1 MSTTLP
7 TIALI
12 STGGTLTTLS
22 ANGELD
28 LFEYTATGTRL
39 NANEMLAKFPQAQSI
54 ANIIPVQF
62 DTLPST
68 AVSFP
73 HWKKLALMIDEF
85 VRTTPQ
91 LSGVVILHG
100 TATLE
105 ETAYALS
112 LTLHHDIPVVI
123 TGAQRPASALSSD
136 AGRNIFNAV
145 RVAASPEARGMGVL
159 VCLNDEIHAAREVT
173 KTSTARLQTFKSP
186 DVGVLGHADG
196 DRIVFYRKSLR
207 RHNPDTEF
215 DIGHLAELPR
225 VEIAYHYAGSDGL
238 ATRAFIQAGAK
249 GIIGAAFAPGLM
261 SPEENVAMK
270 EAVAAGVKV
279 VMSSRAGSG
288 RTFGPSK
295 IIDAGFL
302 RADNLNPQK
311 ARILLAFALT
321 KTNDSAEIQRMFDQ
335 Y

>member
-1 MSTTLP
+1 MNNNLP
-7 TIALI
+7 TIGVI

-22 ANGELD
+22 AIGELD
-28 LFEYTATGTRL
+28 LYEYTATGRRL
-39 NANEMLAKFPQAQSI
+39 TADDMLAKFPHAKTI
-54 ANIIPVQF
+54 ANIIPLNF

-73 HWKKLALMIDEF
+73 EWKKLVLMIETF
-85 VRTTPQ
+85 LQSTPQ
-91 LSGVVILHG
+91 SCGVVILHG
-100 TATLE
+100 TATIE

-112 LTLHHDIPVVI
+112 LTLRTDTPVVI

-136 AGRNIFNAV
+136 AGMNIFNAV
-145 RVAASPEARGMGVL
+145 RIAACPQARGLGVL

-173 KTSTARLQTFKSP
+173 KTSTARLQTFQSP
-186 DVGVLGHADG
+186 DFGALGHADG
-196 DRIVFYRKSLR
+196 DRISFYRKSVR

-215 DIGHLAELPR
+215 DIREVVALPR
-225 VEIAYHYAGSDGL
+225 VEIAYHYAGSDGI
-238 ATRAFIQAGAK
+238 ATRAFIQAGVQ
-249 GIIGAAFAPGLM
+249 GIVGAAFAPGLL
-261 SPEENVAMK
+261 SPEENLAMK

-279 VMSSRAGSG
+279 VISSRAGSG

-295 IIDAGFL
+295 IVDAGFI

-311 ARILLAFALT
+311 ARILLALALT
-321 KTNDSAEIQRMFDQ
+321 KTKESAEIQRIFDQ

>member
-1 MSTTLP
+1 MNNSLP
-7 TIALI
+7 TIGVI
-12 STGGTLTTLS
+12 STGGTLTTMS
-22 ANGELD
+22 AIGELD
-28 LFEYTATGTRL
+28 LYEYTATGTRM
-39 NANEMLAKFPQAQSI
+39 NADEMLEKFPQARTV
-54 ANIIPVQF
+54 ANIVLMQF

-73 HWKKLALMIDEF
+73 HWQKLVVMIEAF
-85 VRTTPQ
+85 LAKTPQ
-91 LSGVVILHG
+91 PCGIVILHG

-112 LTLHHDIPVVI
+112 LSLKTDAPVVL

-136 AGRNIFNAV
+136 AGMNIYNAV
-145 RVAASPEARGMGVL
+145 RIAASQSARGMGVL

-173 KTSTARLQTFKSP
+173 KTSTARLQTFQSP
-186 DVGVLGHADG
+186 DFGPLGYADG
-196 DRIVFYRKSLR
+196 DRIAFYREPLR
-207 RHNPDTEF
+207 RHNPDTPF
-215 DIGHLAELPR
+215 DIRHIVDLPR
-225 VEIAYHYAGSDGL
+225 VEIAYHYAGSDGI

-249 GIIGAAFAPGLM
+249 GIVGAAFAPGLL

-295 IIDAGFL
+295 IVDAGFI

-311 ARILLAFALT
+311 ARILLALALT
-321 KTNDSAEIQRMFDQ
+321 TTQDSDEIQRIFDQ